1 MLNQPIK
8 TFDDARKF
16 IQFLDK
22 NGLMFHLDDD
32 VDNIIWCKE
41 VDKKTIKLIGKRHKE
56 LWNIGNPW
64 EYAEEIIDEYFLA
77 LGKSKPNFTRGN
89 QWKVETGGK

>member
-8 TFDDARKF
+8 TIDDGRKF

-41 VDKKTIKLIGKRHKE
+41 VDKKTITLIGKRHKE

-64 EYAEEIIDEYFLA
+64 KYAEEIIDIILQGETN
-77 LGKSKPNFTRGN
+77 GK
-89 QWKVETGGK
+89 